1 MTNKHVSEGHTTLPT
16 ANDGTLARVNGANKA
31 AAFYANGTMQP
42 VLTRK
47 TVHQEQRTRNLKVI
61 DGSTVSSVDI
71 RTLIKPDT
79 YEFLRQQQQA
89 HFATLYAK
97 WSGRPIEPVFGRFAH
112 SQTTCT
118 LKTLISEALGIDS
131 AALAHDRR
139 NQVYLDIVELDKKY
153 VQTREL
159 VDDPTNFREKKF
171 RTARSRLLKSY
182 IDVAET
188 EVVNGVQQP
197 EEQKLRQDVT
207 PKTLTKQ
214 IKSVLADY
222 KAAKNEC
229 AEGWN
234 QIPNLMEYFDRLLR
248 LFKRLGR
255 IANKIRSHKKYDKRV
270 ILQTKYTALKD
281 FTRFAAM
288 DTEGFMKFMELSPL
302 AAPFTKDVT
311 LDQLKGMSEFSLL
324 MVLQAVSAPGLT
336 FTVDVGEGWSYF
348 YINLDVDESEITTL
362 VGEYTVDV
370 PSTYEVEVPEERL
383 IDQAIHVAQLF
394 ARQDVVFQVL
404 TEDVEETYT
413 SGESRPDV
421 PSLLRNPPTFV
432 FHSEFC
438 NPPTRRPNGHGHL
451 SLLEQRKR
459 VMAISR
465 ILEEARIAFAERD
478 GKHGNRQ
485 RKPQKSVKPK
495 VSRDYD
501 PTQHQALYQSRPGLR
516 LPPKAI
522 NRWAWKPHPNY
533 ATTSQGV
540 SCGVETY
547 MNPKERDSMIKCH
560 ILDVPSHVRQMVESQ
575 VKRYYKILK
584 LYTFNS
590 QSTIVSLIMRKF
602 IDLEILEFATTS
614 SGWTEKSNFHKKS
627 KAPKLYAVFRDETQD
642 VKVRD
647 IITRK
652 PVDRML
658 CGNFSQVLIETNK
671 EVWSRVSGLKFP
683 VLKGWNSEDL
693 MSLRYCVQKQSVY
706 VDRAALLQVGFRALM
721 DLSLM
726 LKEREDGGLNISNS
740 VKLTMTKNWDRTLTR
755 TSTATHNVLLSSLIE
770 KYERRSVPVLAMHKK
785 DLATWSHDDWTAV
798 CGEINRNL
806 FKELHGTI

>member
-1 MTNKHVSEGHTTLPT
+1 M
-16 ANDGTLARVNGANKA
+16 
-31 AAFYANGTMQP
+31 
-42 VLTRK
+42 
-47 TVHQEQRTRNLKVI
+47 
-61 DGSTVSSVDI
+61 
-71 RTLIKPDT
+71 
-79 YEFLRQQQQA
+79 
-89 HFATLYAK
+89 
-97 WSGRPIEPVFGRFAH
+97 
-112 SQTTCT
+112 
-118 LKTLISEALGIDS
+118 SEALGIET
-131 AALAHDRR
+131 AALAHERRSDVYSDLVKLDREFMI
-139 NQVYLDIVELDKKY
+139 N
-153 VQTREL
+153 REL
-159 VDDPTNFREKKF
+159 VNDPTNFREKTF
-171 RTARSRLLKSY
+171 RANRAKLLKSY
-182 IDVAET
+182 ISVAET
-188 EVVNGVQQP
+188 EVVNGVKQP

-222 KAAKNEC
+222 RAASDEC
-229 AEGWN
+229 AKGWDN
-234 QIPNLMEYFDRLLR
+234 IPNLMEYFDRLLR

-255 IANKIRSHKKYDKRV
+255 IANKIFSHKKYDKRV

-288 DTEGFMKFMELSPL
+288 DMERFLKAYDISDL
-302 AAPFTKDVT
+302 AAPFTKDIT
-311 LDQLKGMSEFSLL
+311 LDQLDGMSEFSL
-324 MVLQAVSAPGLT
+324 MMTLQAVSAPGLT
-336 FTVDVGEGWSYF
+336 FGIDVGNDWSF
-348 YINLDVDESEITTL
+348 IRINLDVDEEEITTL
-362 VGEYTVDV
+362 TGQYTVDV
-370 PSTYEVEVPEERL
+370 LSSLDVEVPEERL

-404 TEDVEETYT
+404 TEDVEETYS
-413 SGESRPDV
+413 SGASRPDV

-432 FHSEFC
+432 FHSEYC
-438 NPPTRRPNGHGHL
+438 NPPLKRASNLGHL

-459 VMAISR
+459 VLAISR
-465 ILEEARIAFAERD
+465 VLEEARIAFAERN
-478 GKHGNRQ
+478 GKPGNRQ

-495 VSRDYD
+495 VSRDYN
-501 PTQHQALYQSRPGLR
+501 PVQHQTLYQSRPGLR

-522 NRWAWKPHPNY
+522 NRWAWKPHPHY
-533 ATTSQGV
+533 VTTSEGV

-547 MNPKERDSMIKCH
+547 MNPKERDTMIKCH
-560 ILDVPSHVRQMVESQ
+560 ILDVPSHVRQMVEEQ

-584 LYTFNS
+584 LQTFNS
-590 QSTIVSLIMRKF
+590 QSAIVSLIMRKF

-614 SGWTEKSNFHKKS
+614 SGWTERSNFHKKS

-647 IITRK
+647 ILTRK

-683 VLKGWNSEDL
+683 VLKDWNSADL

-706 VDRAALLQVGFRALM
+706 VDRAALLHTGFRVLM
-721 DLSLM
+721 DLSRM
-726 LKEREDGGLNISNS
+726 LKVRNDGGLKISNS
-740 VKLTMTKNWDRTLTR
+740 VKLSMTKDWDRTLTR
-755 TSTATHNVLLSSLIE
+755 TSTATHNVLLSSLMND
-770 KYERRSVPVLAMHKK
+770 YERRSVPVLAMHKK